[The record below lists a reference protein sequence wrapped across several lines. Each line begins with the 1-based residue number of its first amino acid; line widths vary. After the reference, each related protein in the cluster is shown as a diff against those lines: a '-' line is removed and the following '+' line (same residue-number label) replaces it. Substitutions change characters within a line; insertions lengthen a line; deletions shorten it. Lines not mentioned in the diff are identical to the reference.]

1 MVLLS
6 PDAFVPKGATAEIV
20 EDVDAAVTEILRHQP
35 LPEHVAQQL
44 NEGLLYDRIYSSA
57 VTEGNRLSRR
67 ETIAVLSTGIVEA
80 GSRKDVAEVR
90 NLGAA
95 ALRLDEFVRDG
106 VDMNE

>member
-67 ETIAVLSTGIVEA
+67 ETIAVLSTGSSNQAA
-80 GSRKDVAEVR
+80 GKTS
-90 NLGAA
+90 
-95 ALRLDEFVRDG
+95 LR
-106 VDMNE
+106 